1 MAFPIAYILKH
12 QTLHTVSPHATAFD
26 ALALMAEKKIAAVLV
41 MENNTLHGI
50 FSGKDYATRVALH
63 AKNGREV
70 PVREVM
76 TTTIVTVDSSA
87 SADECMKIMTEKRF
101 RHLPIVENGEVVGL
115 VTLAD
120 LVRHQLG
127 HQKFEIEQLIRYVG
141 N

>member
-1 MAFPIAYILKH
+1 
-12 QTLHTVSPHATAFD
+12 
-26 ALALMAEKKIAAVLV
+26 
-41 MENNTLHGI
+41 
-50 FSGKDYATRVALH
+50 
-63 AKNGREV
+63 
-70 PVREVM
+70 
-76 TTTIVTVDSSA
+76 
-87 SADECMKIMTEKRF
+87 MKIMTEKRF